1 MLAFVLVLALLG
13 STGGAPAVVQ
23 QGTSASPSPAHD
35 GQAKEGQQSV
45 SPQGGYALKVNVD
58 SVFLNVSVRERTTN
72 RSIAGLQKDDFLVY
86 EDGVQQEVGQLLPTE
101 APFNLLLLLD
111 VSGSTASYLHLMKEA
126 AIDFTREIKADDR
139 VAIVPL
145 RSEERRVGKGRQS
158 ESVRG

>member
-13 STGGAPAVVQ
+13 STGGAPAIVQ
-23 QGTSASPSPAHD
+23 QGTSASPAHD

-126 AIDFTREIKADDR
+126 AIDFT
-139 VAIVPL
+139 L
-145 RSEERRVGKGRQS
+145 
-158 ESVRG
+158 